1 MLRVQRH
8 PSQTKR
14 PPLSPHPGFPGLESK
29 FRPQPSDVIMKVC
42 LGLFEKAE
50 HEENLV
56 MHEERGE
63 DGRYSENRYIHSSI
77 HKHGGLTSK

>member
-1 MLRVQRH
+1 MLRAQRH
-8 PSQTKR
+8 PSQTKHS
-14 PPLSPHPGFPGLESK
+14 PLSPLPGLPAPESK
-29 FRPQPSDVIMKVC
+29 NRPQPSDVILKVS

-63 DGRYSENRYIHSSI
+63 DGRYSENRYIHSSM
-77 HKHGGLTSK
+77 HRYGGLTSK